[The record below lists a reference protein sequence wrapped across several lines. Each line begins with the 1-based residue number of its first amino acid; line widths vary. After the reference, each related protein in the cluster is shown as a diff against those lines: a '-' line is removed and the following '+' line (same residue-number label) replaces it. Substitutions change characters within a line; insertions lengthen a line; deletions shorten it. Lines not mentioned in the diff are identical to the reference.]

1 MHRVLRHTLLYVLQQ
16 VAKICA
22 ASSHRNKINSYI
34 YIENRKINARIL
46 NVGDCVEMK
55 LPNNRDMKVSC
66 HVLAI
71 VKDPDD
77 TSEEGNMIV
86 FRYWGNNKKDGFGK
100 CSCTGHWKSDL
111 IK

>member
-1 MHRVLRHTLLYVLQQ
+1 M
-16 VAKICA
+16 
-22 ASSHRNKINSYI
+22 
-34 YIENRKINARIL
+34 IL

-55 LPNNRDMKVSC
+55 LPNSRGMKVSC

-86 FRYWGNNKKDGFGK
+86 FRN
-100 CSCTGHWKSDL
+100 
-111 IK
+111 

>member
-1 MHRVLRHTLLYVLQQ
+1 M
-16 VAKICA
+16 
-22 ASSHRNKINSYI
+22 
-34 YIENRKINARIL
+34 IL

-55 LPNNRDMKVSC
+55 LPNSRDMKVSC

-100 CSCTGHWKSDL
+100 CSRTGYWKCITNRSWFIYKRPPSVFPETAIYIL
-111 IK
+111 FWLRHILL

>member
-1 MHRVLRHTLLYVLQQ
+1 M
-16 VAKICA
+16 
-22 ASSHRNKINSYI
+22 
-34 YIENRKINARIL
+34 IL

-55 LPNNRDMKVSC
+55 LPNSRGMKVSC

-86 FRYWGNNKKDGFGK
+86 FRYWGNNKKMVLGSTAVLG
-100 CSCTGHWKSDL
+100 TGNV
-111 IK
+111 